1 MNISHNYK
9 INNRMEELKAKGTIH
24 LIGEPRQVSE
34 KMNIREFVLSI
45 GDKYPQLVQFQ
56 AVNERVKFLDNAA
69 PGMECEVKFDL
80 RGREYQ
86 SRYYVSL
93 NAWDIRITES
103 NAPVYE
109 VSDDIP
115 F

>member
-1 MNISHNYK
+1 
-9 INNRMEELKAKGTIH
+9 MEELKAKGTIH
-24 LIGEPRQVSE
+24 LIGEARQVSE

-56 AVNERVKFLDNAA
+56 AVNERVMFLDNAT

-80 RGREYQ
+80 RGREYNGKF
-86 SRYYVSL
+86 YVSL
-93 NAWDIRITES
+93 NAWDIRIAS
-103 NAPVYE
+103 AAAPSKPI
-109 VSDDIP
+109 SDEIDDDLP

>member
-1 MNISHNYK
+1 
-9 INNRMEELKAKGTIH
+9 MEELKAKGTIH

-56 AVNERVKFLDNAA
+56 AVNERVKFLDGAKI
-69 PGMECEVKFDL
+69 GQECEVKFDL
-80 RGREYQ
+80 RGREYNGK
-86 SRYYVSL
+86 YYVSL
-93 NAWDIRITES
+93 NAWDIRIA
-103 NAPVYE
+103 APSKPITDE
-109 VSDDIP
+109 IDDDLP

>member
-1 MNISHNYK
+1 
-9 INNRMEELKAKGTIH
+9 MEELKAKGTIH

-56 AVNERVKFLDNAA
+56 AVNERVKFLDGAKI
-69 PGMECEVKFDL
+69 GQECEVKFDL
-80 RGREYQ
+80 RGREYNGK
-86 SRYYVSL
+86 YYVSL
-93 NAWDIRITES
+93 NAWDIRIASAATTSKPITDEI
-103 NAPVYE
+103 
-109 VSDDIP
+109 DDDLP

>member
-1 MNISHNYK
+1 
-9 INNRMEELKAKGTIH
+9 MEELKAKGTIH
-24 LIGEPRQVSE
+24 LLGEAKQVSE

-56 AVNERVKFLDNAA
+56 AVNERVMFLDNAA

-80 RGREYQ
+80 RGREYNGK
-86 SRYYVSL
+86 YYVSL
-93 NAWDIRITES
+93 NAWDIRIES
-103 NAPVYE
+103 AAAPSKPI
-109 VSDDIP
+109 SDEIDDDLP